1 MPKLYELIQSE
12 YKTEYIGE
20 YQKSEGLMEK
30 KKYTAPKIYPKIIS
44 EKRLT
49 AFSEE
54 EKQRIL
60 QRYKRWYVYYYFRN
74 KEGKMVKQP
83 SIFFKINQEYKDF
96 DSRYL
101 RIHRLRDI
109 IENLLKSG
117 YTPIDERF
125 GKSNENQDYTANSA
139 LDFALNLKKSSVS
152 ERTFIDYKYRIGKF
166 SKVFKRQFFR

>member
-1 MPKLYELIQSE
+1 
-12 YKTEYIGE
+12 
-20 YQKSEGLMEK
+20 
-30 KKYTAPKIYPKIIS
+30 
-44 EKRLT
+44 
-49 AFSEE
+49 
-54 EKQRIL
+54 
-60 QRYKRWYVYYYFRN
+60 
-74 KEGKMVKQP
+74 MVKQP

-117 YTPIDERF
+117 YTPIDEHF
-125 GKSNENQDYTANSA
+125 EKSNENQDYTANST

-166 SKVFKRQFFR
+166 